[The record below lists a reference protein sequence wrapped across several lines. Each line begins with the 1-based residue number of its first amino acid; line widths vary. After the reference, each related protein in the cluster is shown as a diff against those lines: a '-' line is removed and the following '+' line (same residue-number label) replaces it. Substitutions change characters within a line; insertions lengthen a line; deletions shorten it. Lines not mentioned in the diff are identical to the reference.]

1 MLQFG
6 LTLLMVMGLLAQID
20 LLARLTNEDRDPV
33 PLILNVVVLVLFCLY
48 LLLHYLA

>member
-6 LTLLMVMGLLAQID
+6 LTLLMVVGLLAQID

-33 PLILNVVVLVLFCLY
+33 PLILNVVVPVLFCLC
-48 LLLHYLA
+48 LLLHYIS

>member
-6 LTLLMVMGLLAQID
+6 LTLLMVVGLLAQID
-20 LLARLTNEDRDPV
+20 LLANLTDEDRDPV
-33 PLILNVVVLVLFCLY
+33 PLIWNVVVLVLFCLY

>member
-6 LTLLMVMGLLAQID
+6 LTLLMVVGLLAQID
-20 LLARLTNEDRDPV
+20 L
-33 PLILNVVVLVLFCLY
+33 PLILNVLVLVLFCLY

>member
-6 LTLLMVMGLLAQID
+6 LTLLMVVGLLAQID
-20 LLARLTNEDRDPV
+20 LLATLTNEGRDPV
-33 PLILNVVVLVLFCLY
+33 PLILNVVVLVLFGLY